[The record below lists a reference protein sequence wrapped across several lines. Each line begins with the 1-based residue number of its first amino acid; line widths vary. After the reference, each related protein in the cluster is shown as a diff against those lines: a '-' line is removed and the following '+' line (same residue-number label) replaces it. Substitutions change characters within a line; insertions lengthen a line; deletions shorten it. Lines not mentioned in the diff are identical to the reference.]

1 MARSFINGLVGSGL
15 VGVSLVALA
24 LSAGCEKKG
33 ADAPAKPPVGQENPQ
48 SMLGKTAKMARETGQ
63 QITNQQTEV
72 GAMADGVGTK
82 AGEDL
87 AAKQNTG
94 AVFSVSGINFNTP
107 AGWVRG
113 QGSQFRVAAFTAP
126 GDVQVVFFNAGG
138 SVEGNVDR
146 WKLMVTGEGGDNK
159 FKQEQKTIG
168 RFTVHTITMEGAY
181 AGMSPSGGVA
191 PVASGTRF
199 MGIIVEGGP
208 GPVQIRVTGKIDDV
222 KAVEPV
228 VKTLLETMKT
238 N

>member
-1 MARSFINGLVGSGL
+1 
-15 VGVSLVALA
+15 
-24 LSAGCEKKG
+24 
-33 ADAPAKPPVGQENPQ
+33 
-48 SMLGKTAKMARETGQ
+48 
-63 QITNQQTEV
+63 
-72 GAMADGVGTK
+72 
-82 AGEDL
+82 
-87 AAKQNTG
+87 
-94 AVFSVSGINFNTP
+94 VSGINFNTP